1 MGVRGGLGVNAF
13 RKLHLNIKSNLPSPF
28 CSSALAERDELCQCA
43 PGEGKGADEAH
54 RVTWEQAGM
63 VQGTD
68 LRMTCTFSEDPG
80 QEREQVEVWQLGNR
94 RLRVLSGLCTREL
107 NDLWSGHPVFWPDLW
122 CSFLMMSGGH
132 HVTLALPPCIA
143 WATEQET
150 MSAQIPR
157 LLLSRQR
164 SLRLAVISILLVG
177 RPTDFR
183 KGSAAALPHDLSKP
197 GERAF
202 VPEKNRARRQRTRA

>member
-1 MGVRGGLGVNAF
+1 MWSSDGA
-13 RKLHLNIKSNLPSPF
+13 PF
-28 CSSALAERDELCQCA
+28 
-43 PGEGKGADEAH
+43 
-54 RVTWEQAGM
+54 AGSL
-63 VQGTD
+63 QNCLIRRSG
-68 LRMTCTFSEDPG
+68 
-80 QEREQVEVWQLGNR
+80 ERERVEVWQLGNR

-177 RPTDFR
+177 RPPDFHR
-183 KGSAAALPHDLSKP
+183 ASAAAVASSTLEPAMWGFLRSRK
-197 GERAF
+197 
-202 VPEKNRARRQRTRA
+202 KLARRHRTAYAGLPFETFERIWRSRAPLLSLGCRDP

>member
-1 MGVRGGLGVNAF
+1 
-13 RKLHLNIKSNLPSPF
+13 
-28 CSSALAERDELCQCA
+28 
-43 PGEGKGADEAH
+43 
-54 RVTWEQAGM
+54 M

-202 VPEKNRARRQRTRA
+202 VPEKNRARGDRAGAYRGRAPFAPPLGG

>member
-1 MGVRGGLGVNAF
+1 MGVRGGLRVNAF
-13 RKLHLNIKSNLPSPF
+13 RQLHLNIKSNLPSPF
-28 CSSALAERDELCQCA
+28 CSGAFAERDELCQCA

-54 RVTWEQAGM
+54 RVAWEQAGM
-63 VQGTD
+63 VQETD
-68 LRMTCTFSEDPG
+68 FRITCTFSEDPG
-80 QEREQVEVWQLGNR
+80 QERERVEVWQLGNR

-183 KGSAAALPHDLSKP
+183 KG
-197 GERAF
+197 
-202 VPEKNRARRQRTRA
+202 